1 MGALTSNLGEERAR
15 HYSNFRGV
23 DFSSDHTQVHPQRL
37 AYLINMYKDYQSGQ
51 GQALETVP
59 GFRKRA
65 YFNLEEPVY
74 GIHNLK
80 HKDKTYVFVH
90 VGDKLY
96 YWKNYPYNANIKE
109 TGYFPMGELIDN
121 NHYLVEL
128 KELDQSG
135 NEQPFNIVSIVK
147 AKGANGRTFVASDE
161 IEIVNKNK
169 VKITTQDS
177 TLAGTMVQLIDY
189 VRETGFIAYNG
200 ITMNKRDSQSFYFNN
215 RLYIKDGKNFL
226 WVDVNTENDSVAIK
240 DVLDVFDDEWNRIVH
255 IPFCY
260 SNTTQDSI
268 GTMLEPRSL
277 VGPYSK
283 QGFRTGDKILNE
295 NGEPTENY
303 IKEFILNIPDLEELD
318 IVKVED
324 CTGINPVE
332 IPYTAY
338 TLNNSDNKITLTL
351 DTAITTQKDN
361 GLIVTINKKV
371 TNLGGIDLGNYESI
385 IHSCTLCATFD
396 GRVFYAGAPDFPN
409 HVFFSRIN
417 STGYVDPTYVGIAD
431 FIQDGVSDSKITGLI
446 AVGNSLC
453 VLKEDTQG
461 QDGSVYYHPASAA
474 MHEGFDNN
482 GNATPVQY
490 PYEQGLAGLGCLN
503 GACWNF
509 VDDPV
514 FISKLGLKGVSK
526 MSLDNVTTLK
536 SSIEHRSS
544 LIDAKLVNSDLTK
557 AKMTEWNG
565 YLVILVDG
573 DIYLADSRQRYMDET
588 NTLQYEWYY
597 LSGIGVF
604 KEQYDAYYYSHS
616 LEQRKPEEG
625 PWMVPDPHSSDN
637 ENLILEIA
645 SDIRN
650 SELDTSEDWRGTLAN
665 PPIENAQSSEFGN
678 TSCEVYSTMIEYSVE
693 IGTGAIIQYKI
704 PLFYAVK
711 TINKQKRAFR
721 VEAGYNK
728 VGGKFKAA
736 TIAKT
741 IEGNLFFGTENG
753 YICSFNT
760 DLRLEN
766 GEIPVEA
773 YSFDGRTIISG
784 CATIMDNCGIPHL
797 NKNTVKKST
806 IIKTRSFRDSSAKVR
821 VRTNKIPYKQIA
833 RINASLFSFQ
843 NLNFADFTF
852 NTIEQSI
859 FVVKEKEKKWVEK
872 QYFIYA
878 DEYQKPFSLYSI
890 SFRYA
895 IAGRIK

>member
-1 MGALTSNLGEERAR
+1 EGDDD
-15 HYSNFRGV
+15 Y
-23 DFSSDHTQVHPQRL
+23 
-37 AYLINMYKDYQSGQ
+37 YLIDLDFDIVSLQQVIAIDGSSLFASATLIGTNQIRIAS
-51 GQALETVP
+51 A
-59 GFRKRA
+59 
-65 YFNLEEPVY
+65 NLE
-74 GIHNLK
+74 LA
-80 HKDKTYVFVH
+80 DT
-90 VGDKLY
+90 
-96 YWKNYPYNANIKE
+96 
-109 TGYFPMGELIDN
+109 M
-121 NHYLVEL
+121 
-128 KELDQSG
+128 
-135 NEQPFNIVSIVK
+135 
-147 AKGANGRTFVASDE
+147 
-161 IEIVNKNK
+161 
-169 VKITTQDS
+169 VKISYTKAIGYTQIRDAI
-177 TLAGTMVQLIDY
+177 TNDY
-189 VRETGFIAYNG
+189 IVMAE
-200 ITMNKRDSQSFYFNN
+200 RDSQSFYFNN

-226 WVDVNTENDSVAIK
+226 RAYVHHNFLYVQEVLNSDTVA
-240 DVLDVFDDEWNRIVH
+240 H
-255 IPFCY
+255 IPFYY
-260 SNTTQDSI
+260 SNTRPDNI

-277 VGPYSK
+277 VSPKFK
-283 QGFRTGDKILNE
+283 QGFMTGYAEYDSNGNPIGNAINEFVLNV
-295 NGEPTENY
+295 
-303 IKEFILNIPDLEELD
+303 PDLTASN
-318 IVKVED
+318 IIKVED
-324 CTGINPVE
+324 CTGTEPVE
-332 IPYTAY
+332 ITAY
-338 TLNNSDNKITLTL
+338 TFSDNKITLN
-351 DTAITTQKDN
+351 TAITVQKDN
-361 GLIVTINKKV
+361 GLMVTINKKV
-371 TNLGGIDLGNYESI
+371 TNLGGVTLGNYKSV
-385 IHSCTLCATFD
+385 IHSCTLCVTFD

-625 PWMVPDPHSSDN
+625 PWIVPDPHSSDN

-693 IGTGAIIQYKI
+693 IGTRAIIQYKI

>member
-65 YFNLEEPVY
+65 YFDLEEPVY

-80 HKDKTYVFVH
+80 FEDQTYVIVH
-90 VGDKLY
+90 VGNKLFH
-96 YWKNYPYNANIKE
+96 WENYPENASIQE
-109 TGYFPMGELIDN
+109 TGYFPMGELKKEGDDDYYLID
-121 NHYLVEL
+121 
-128 KELDQSG
+128 LD
-135 NEQPFNIVSIVK
+135 FDIVSLQQVI
-147 AKGANGRTFVASDE
+147 AIDGSSLFASATLIGTNQIRIASANLELADTM
-161 IEIVNKNK
+161 
-169 VKITTQDS
+169 VKISYTKAIGYTQIRDAI
-177 TLAGTMVQLIDY
+177 TNDY
-189 VRETGFIAYNG
+189 IVMAE
-200 ITMNKRDSQSFYFNN
+200 RDSQSFYFNN

-226 WVDVNTENDSVAIK
+226 RAYVHHNFLYVQEVLNSDTVA
-240 DVLDVFDDEWNRIVH
+240 H
-255 IPFCY
+255 IPFYY
-260 SNTTQDSI
+260 SNTRPDNI

-277 VGPYSK
+277 VSPKFK
-283 QGFRTGDKILNE
+283 QGFMTGYAEYDSNGNPIGNAINEFVLNV
-295 NGEPTENY
+295 
-303 IKEFILNIPDLEELD
+303 PDLTASN
-318 IVKVED
+318 IIKVED
-324 CTGINPVE
+324 CTGTEPVE
-332 IPYTAY
+332 ITAY
-338 TLNNSDNKITLTL
+338 TFSDNKITLN
-351 DTAITTQKDN
+351 TAITVQKDN
-361 GLIVTINKKV
+361 GLMVTINKKV
-371 TNLGGIDLGNYESI
+371 TNLGGVTLGNYKSV
-385 IHSCTLCATFD
+385 IHSCTLCVTFD

-625 PWMVPDPHSSDN
+625 PWIVPDPHSSDN

-693 IGTGAIIQYKI
+693 IGTRAIIQYKI